1 MLFDTDILIW
11 FFRGNTK
18 AARTLEDCDQR
29 HISVASYLE
38 LLKGANNKAEIKLI
52 RGFLKDFGF
61 VLLPL
66 TENIG
71 HRAAIYMEEYCLRI
85 QLCLADALI
94 AATAVENNLTL
105 FTGNAR
111 HYKCIGELELK
122 IFRPE

>member
-11 FFRGNTK
+11 FFRGNDK
-18 AARTLEDCDQR
+18 AARALEDCDQR
-29 HISVASYLE
+29 HISVVSYLE
-38 LLKGANNKAEIKLI
+38 LLQGAKNKAEIKLI

-105 FTGNAR
+105 LTGNNK
-111 HYKCIGELELK
+111 HYKCIAELETK
-122 IFRPE
+122 SFRPE

>member
-11 FFRGNTK
+11 FFRGNEK

-29 HISVASYLE
+29 HISVVSYLE
-38 LLKGANNKAEIKLI
+38 LLQGAKNKAEIKLI

-71 HRAAIYMEEYCLRI
+71 HRASVYMEEYCLRI

-105 FTGNAR
+105 LTGNSR
-111 HYKCIGELELK
+111 HYKCIGELDLK

>member
-11 FFRGNTK
+11 FFRGNEK
-18 AARTLEDCDQR
+18 AARILEDCDQR
-29 HISVASYLE
+29 HISVVSYLE
-38 LLKGANNKAEIKLI
+38 LLQGAKNKAEIKLI

-85 QLCLADALI
+85 KLCLADALI

-105 FTGNAR
+105 LTGNNR
-111 HYKCIGELELK
+111 HYKCITELECK

>member
-11 FFRGNTK
+11 FFRGNAK
-18 AARTLEDCDQR
+18 AARALEDCDQR
-29 HISVASYLE
+29 HISLVNYLE
-38 LLKGANNKAEIKLI
+38 LLQGARNKAEIKLI

-61 VLLPL
+61 VQLPL

-71 HRAAIYMEEYCLRI
+71 HRAAIYMEEYCLRV
-85 QLCLADALI
+85 QLCPADALI

-105 FTGNAR
+105 LTGNSR

-122 IFRPE
+122 TFRPE